1 MKKKLIQLRKSVVKP
16 FLLLCH
22 YVFLIPLRP
31 ISQKKLSLLS
41 RWFEFN
47 TSHVEQPSVE
57 KLLFRVVF
65 KNWVE
70 NEYLKEL
77 NPDKREELK
86 SIAMGGVNSANWAAI
101 YDSRALNL
109 SAKAFDPNT
118 QEALPIL
125 AYVEAAC
132 EKDKPDRVIQIGCSS
147 GREIAYFAKL
157 YPDIGCIGTDIY
169 TEVIEYCKTN
179 HVSENLSFE
188 SCSAHRIHELIN
200 CFQNQKT
207 LIVSSGSLQ
216 YVQPE
221 HMSEFFSQLT
231 NLYNQSVTVFVGEPA
246 SELTGDP
253 DGLCGSV
260 WRGNFSYTHDYRYY
274 SEKAGLRTLKSE
286 MIRPGTNY
294 YKKFPRARGT
304 VHYLFIA
311 STDT

>member
-1 MKKKLIQLRKSVVKP
+1 MKAKLIQLRRSVVK
-16 FLLLCH
+16 FVLLLCH

-31 ISQKKLSLLS
+31 LSQKKLSLLS
-41 RWFEFN
+41 RWFDF
-47 TSHVEQPSVE
+47 TALHDKQSSVE

-86 SIAMGGVNSANWAAI
+86 SIAMGGVNSANWAAY

-109 SAKAFDPNT
+109 AAKAFDPNT
-118 QEALPIL
+118 QEALPVL

-132 EKDKPDRVIQIGCSS
+132 ARDRPDRVIQIGCSS
-147 GREIAYFAKL
+147 GREIAYFANL
-157 YPDIGCIGTDIY
+157 YPDIGCTGTDIY
-169 TEVIEYCKTN
+169 REVIGYCKTN

-188 SCSAHRIHELIN
+188 SCRAHRIYELIN
-200 CFQNQKT
+200 CSQNQKT
-207 LIVSSGSLQ
+207 LIFSSGSLQ

-231 NLYNQSVTVFVGEPA
+231 NLHNQSVTVFVGEP
-246 SELTGDP
+246 SNELTGDP
-253 DGLCGSV
+253 DGLCGSI

-286 MIRPGTNY
+286 IIRPSTVY
-294 YKKFPRARGT
+294 SKKFPRARGT

-311 STDT
+311 STGT